1 MRAHSIVFGTVLA
14 FAVLLMPRP
23 AIAQSTLEDYRRAA
37 TVRQRLEGLTVGV
50 AEAPTWIDST
60 NRFWYRRSVTGGND
74 FVLVDAATQQKQPA
88 FDHASL
94 ATGLSQAVG
103 QEYAA
108 LTLPFRTFDYVL
120 DGQAIEADVGGVRWH
135 CSLADF
141 ACDSIGEV
149 RAGGFGG
156 GGFGRFPGNQNVGE
170 PRVSPDGLTEAFI
183 HNYNVA
189 IRPAGSGPP
198 AGGGRGGFGGGRG
211 SAPSHT
217 TLSYDGSEGDSYQL
231 GSIQWSPDSKK
242 LVAYR
247 RRPGYQRTVYFV
259 LSAPED
265 QLQPRL
271 DSMSYRKPGDVL
283 DLNRPVLFNVESGT
297 GITIDD
303 GLFPNAYRIS
313 SVEWREDGRAFTF
326 EYNQRGHQ
334 VYRVIEV
341 DAESGEARAVISE
354 EVPTFFNYRTIR
366 PNSRDSGKQFRHD
379 IDDGREVIWMSERD
393 GWNHLYLYDGVSGE
407 VKNQVTKGE
416 WVVRAV
422 DSVDVANRRIW
433 FQASGMIPEQ
443 DPYFVH
449 HYRIDFDGSNLVS
462 YTEADGNHTLRWSPD
477 RQYYVDRYSRVDLP
491 TVLELR
497 RASDRRMLAQ
507 LEKGD
512 MSAQLAT
519 GWQPLE
525 VFVTKGRDGTTD
537 IWGVIVRPT
546 NFDPIRTY
554 PVIENIYAG
563 PQGAFVPK
571 TWSPVSNMLSMAE
584 LGFIVVQIDGMGTS
598 NRSKAFHD
606 VAWRDLGDAGFP
618 DRILW
623 HEAVAD
629 RYPWYDV
636 SRVGIT
642 GGSAGGQNSTGG
654 VLFHGDFYKVAV
666 SRAGC
671 HDNRMDKIWWNEH
684 WMGWPLGPHYEASS
698 NAVSAHRLTGR
709 LLLAV
714 GEHDTNVDPSSTMQL
729 VKALI
734 DADKR
739 FDLYVQPG
747 GGHGVGG
754 QVNQRRDD
762 FFVKWLLGV
771 EPPDWNS
778 GVTLGLDETTGE
790 PLDYPSDDLE
800 PAPGFFER
808 DDETPPYM
816 WW

>member
-1 MRAHSIVFGTVLA
+1 MRVRSIVSGTVLA
-14 FAVLLMPRP
+14 WVVLVVPQPAV
-23 AIAQSTLEDYRRAA
+23 AQGTLDDYRRAA
-37 TVRQRLEGLTVGV
+37 TVRTRLEGLTVGV
-50 AEAPTWIDST
+50 AEAPTWVDDT
-60 NRFWYRRSVTGGND
+60 NRFWYRRSVTGGNE
-74 FVLVDAATQQKQPA
+74 FVLVDAATQQKQSA
-88 FDHASL
+88 FDHARL
-94 ATGLSQAVG
+94 ATGLSSAIG
-103 QEYAA
+103 QEYTA
-108 LTLPFRTFDYVL
+108 LTLPFRTFEYVL
-120 DGQAIEADVGGVRWH
+120 DGQAIEADAGDLRWR
-135 CSLADF
+135 CSLSDY
-141 ACDSIGEV
+141 ACDRIGEA
-149 RAGGFGG
+149 RGGGLGFGG
-156 GGFGRFPGNQNVGE
+156 GGFGRFAGNANDGE
-170 PRVSPDGLTEAFI
+170 PRVSPDGSTEAFI
-183 HNYNVA
+183 HNYNVG
-189 IRPAGSGPP
+189 IRPAGSTAPP
-198 AGGGRGGFGGGRG
+198 RAM
-211 SAPSHT
+211 
-217 TLSYDGSEGDSYQL
+217 LSYDGSEGDSYQL
-231 GSIQWSPDSKK
+231 GSIRWSPDSKK

-259 LSAPED
+259 LSSPED
-265 QLQPRL
+265 QLQPKL

-283 DLNRPVLFNVESGT
+283 DVNRPVLFDIESRT
-297 GITIDD
+297 SITIDD
-303 GLFPNAYRIS
+303 ELFRNAYRIS

-326 EYNQRGHQ
+326 DYNQRGHQ

-341 DAESGEARAVISE
+341 DAARGEARAVISE

-366 PNSRDSGKQFRHD
+366 PNSRDSGKQFRYD

-393 GWNHLYLYDGVSGE
+393 GWNHLYLYDGVTGE
-407 VKNQVTKGE
+407 VKNQITKGE

-449 HYRIDFDGSNLVS
+449 YYRIDFDGSNLVS
-462 YTEADGNHTLRWSPD
+462 YTEADGSHTLYWSSG

-491 TVLELR
+491 AVLELR
-497 RASDRRMLAQ
+497 RGSDRRMLAQ
-507 LEKGD
+507 LEQGD

-519 GWQPLE
+519 GWRPLE
-525 VFVTKGRDGTTD
+525 VFVAKGRDGTTD

-546 NFDPIRTY
+546 NFDPSRKY

-571 TWSPVSNMLSMAE
+571 NWSPISNMLSMAE

-606 VAWRDLGDAGFP
+606 AAWKNLGDAGFP

-629 RYPWYDV
+629 RYPWYDI

-698 NAVSAHRLTGR
+698 NAVNAHRLTGR

-790 PLDYPSDDLE
+790 PLEYPSFDLE
-800 PAPGFFER
+800 PAPGFFEQE
-808 DDETPPYM
+808 DEAPPYM

>member
-1 MRAHSIVFGTVLA
+1 MRARSIVSGTVLA
-14 FAVLLMPRP
+14 SAVLLMPWP
-23 AIAQSTLEDYRRAA
+23 AAAQGTLEDYRRAA

-50 AEAPTWIDST
+50 AEAPTWIDGT
-60 NRFWYRRSVTGGND
+60 NRFWYRRAVTGGND

-88 FDHASL
+88 FDHARL

-103 QEYAA
+103 QEYTA
-108 LTLPFRTFDYVL
+108 LTLPLRTFEYVL
-120 DGQAIEADVGGVRWH
+120 DGQAIEADVSGVRWH
-135 CSLADF
+135 CSLTDF
-141 ACDSIGEV
+141 ACDGMGEV

-170 PRVSPDGLTEAFI
+170 PRVSPDGRTEAFI

-198 AGGGRGGFGGGRG
+198 AGGGRVGFGGGVA
-211 SAPSHT
+211 SPHT
-217 TLSYDGSEGDSYQL
+217 MLSYDGSEGDSYQL

-247 RRPGYQRTVYFV
+247 RRPGYSRTVYFV

-265 QLQPRL
+265 QLQPKL
-271 DSMSYRKPGDVL
+271 DSMFYRKPGDVL
-283 DLNRPVLFNVESGT
+283 DLNRPVLFDVESGT
-297 GITIDD
+297 SITIDD

-313 SVEWREDGRAFTF
+313 SAEWREDGRAFTF
-326 EYNQRGHQ
+326 EYNERGHQ

-341 DAESGEARAVISE
+341 DAGSGGARAVISE
-354 EVPTFFNYRTIR
+354 EVPTFFNYRRIR

-379 IDDGREVIWMSERD
+379 LDDGREVIWMSERD
-393 GWNHLYLYDGVSGE
+393 GWNHLYLYDGVTGE
-407 VKNQVTKGE
+407 VKNQITKGE
-416 WVVRAV
+416 WVVRAI
-422 DSVDVANRRIW
+422 DSVDVSNRRIW
-433 FQASGMIPEQ
+433 FQASGMMPEQ

-449 HYRIDFDGSNLVS
+449 YYRIDFDGSNLAQ
-462 YTEADGNHTLRWSPD
+462 YTEADGNHTLHWSPD

-507 LEKGD
+507 LETGD

-525 VFVTKGRDGTTD
+525 VFVAKGRDGTTD

-546 NFDPIRTY
+546 NFDPSRRY

-571 TWSPVSNMLSMAE
+571 NWSPVSNMLSMAD

-606 VAWRDLGDAGFP
+606 VAWKDLGDAGFP

-623 HEAVAD
+623 HQAVSEKYA
-629 RYPWYDV
+629 WYDL

-698 NAVSAHRLTGR
+698 NAVNAHRLTGR

-754 QVNQRRDD
+754 QVNQRRRR
-762 FFVKWLLGV
+762 LLREVATGRRAAGL
-771 EPPDWNS
+771 EQRGDAGS
-778 GVTLGLDETTGE
+778 G
-790 PLDYPSDDLE
+790 
-800 PAPGFFER
+800 R
-808 DDETPPYM
+808 DDGRASRLPVRRPGASAGILRE
-816 WW
+816 